1 MKWASFSIFAENRDP
16 CHPHHPLNAV
26 TPAGGDK
33 GGEGDWG
40 GGAPSPPSI
49 TPVLSS
55 YFSYHSL

>member
-1 MKWASFSIFAENRDP
+1 MKSHTQNPENRDP
-16 CHPHHPLNAV
+16 CYPHHPLDAV
-26 TPAGGDK
+26 TPGGDK
-33 GGEGDWG
+33 GDEGDWG